1 MTEQIVIG
9 VTGGTGSGK
18 TTITQRIMEEFKDV
32 SIVYIPQDA
41 YYKDQTHLTMEERQ
55 KTNYDHPLAFDME
68 LLKEHI
74 SQLSQGQAIDMPVY
88 DFAEHNRSQETVHVE
103 PKKIIILEGILSL
116 YDPELRDLMTIKVFV
131 DTDADIRIIRRIK
144 RDMAERGRSL
154 DSVIDQYM
162 SVVKP
167 MHEEFIEPTKRF
179 ADLIIPEGGSNYV
192 AIDLLQTKIKDILK

>member
-1 MTEQIVIG
+1 
-9 VTGGTGSGK
+9 
-18 TTITQRIMEEFKDV
+18 
-32 SIVYIPQDA
+32 
-41 YYKDQTHLTMEERQ
+41 
-55 KTNYDHPLAFDME
+55 

-144 RDMAERGRSL
+144 RDMAER
-154 DSVIDQYM
+154 
-162 SVVKP
+162 
-167 MHEEFIEPTKRF
+167 
-179 ADLIIPEGGSNYV
+179 
-192 AIDLLQTKIKDILK
+192 